1 MSIEHIKPFSKENGN
16 GFTLTL
22 EMLRKIVRLK
32 ELEKAESEQISKMY
46 RTDSNAMTVTEALKQ
61 WQDEQAGKISRPAYK
76 ELESYLL
83 SLTMENVVDLT
94 LLMYLGRDMDCNM
107 NLAPGKDR
115 FLEFYDRYSDI
126 VCGRSKEELVDVVLE
141 KTPLLMYLRTGY
153 RLLFA
158 PVGTSADTISHN
170 WDEV

>member
-1 MSIEHIKPFSKENGN
+1 
-16 GFTLTL
+16 
-22 EMLRKIVRLK
+22 
-32 ELEKAESEQISKMY
+32 
-46 RTDSNAMTVTEALKQ
+46 
-61 WQDEQAGKISRPAYK
+61 
-76 ELESYLL
+76 
-83 SLTMENVVDLT
+83 MENVVDLT

-126 VCGRSKEELVDVVLE
+126 VCGRSKEELVDDVLE

>member
-32 ELEKAESEQISKMY
+32 EFEKAESEQISKMY

-107 NLAPGKDR
+107 DTNPGEDR
-115 FLEFYDRYSDI
+115 FLEFYDDYNDI
-126 VCGRSKEELVDVVLE
+126 VVGKSKEILIDILLE

-153 RLLFA
+153 RLLTA
-158 PVGTSADTISHN
+158 PKGTSIDSFCHN
-170 WDEV
+170 WDEM

>member
-1 MSIEHIKPFSKENGN
+1 MSIESTKPFSKENGN

-22 EMLRKIVRLK
+22 EILRKIVELK
-32 ELEKAESEQISKMY
+32 ELEKTETEQISKLY
-46 RTDSNAMTVTEALKQ
+46 RADNNVITMTEALKQ
-61 WQDEQAGKISRPAYK
+61 WKDEQAGVISRPAYK

-83 SLTMENVVDLT
+83 SLSMENIVDLT

-158 PVGTSADTISHN
+158 PAGTSADTISHN